1 MRRKGKEDDG
11 RDVSEALSRESEGE
25 PNGEEEQ
32 KEDEREGERFSWIVH
47 HVSRQRKLIDRL
59 MD

>member
-32 KEDEREGERFSWIVH
+32 KEDEREGERFSWKG
-47 HVSRQRKLIDRL
+47 SSCKQTEKANR
-59 MD
+59 